1 MSILIT
7 FLNKVSIVILVIIF
21 IFYIYLRSMKSNL
34 KLFIKLIN
42 NSRGIYKRN
51 ECLINRFVTRIEI
64 CPDLVT

>member
-51 ECLINRFVTRIEI
+51 ECLINN
-64 CPDLVT
+64 